1 MLCAGRHQNR
11 YAADADPFYRQGIGG
26 FLFMGDFMFRKALIA
41 ALLLAATQAQ
51 AAYECSVK
59 PQDDVIVKPQ
69 SVQVVG
75 TNGNLEITPQGD
87 VQFNGQ
93 KVNVDNAARQK
104 AIDYQ
109 TALRRDLPWI
119 DSGATSR
126 LDRSRVALDNVI
138 VEKLGANS
146 NVRNRLTKLDGQLK
160 QQMNRIIEH
169 RPDGLTFHHQAI
181 DQVRAEGEKLVQST
195 LGGIMQD
202 SLNEM
207 GSSQAANGSNPLQAI
222 MGNLGGLQQSVQ
234 AEWNK
239 QEQDFQNFGHEVCN
253 RVIDLENQRK
263 QLQQNIKN

>member
-1 MLCAGRHQNR
+1 MV
-11 YAADADPFYRQGIGG
+11 
-26 FLFMGDFMFRKALIA
+26 RKALLT
-41 ALLLAATQAQ
+41 ALLLAAATQAQ
-51 AAYECSVK
+51 ADYQCSVN
-59 PQDDVIVKPQ
+59 PQDDVIIKPQ

-75 TNGNLEITPQGD
+75 TNGNLEISPQGD
-87 VQFNGQ
+87 VTFNGQ
-93 KVNVDNAARQK
+93 KANVDNATRQK

-109 TALRRDLPWI
+109 NALRRDLPWV
-119 DSGATSR
+119 DNGASTR
-126 LDRSRVALDNVI
+126 LERSRVALDKVI

-169 RPDGLTFHHQAI
+169 RPEGLTFHHQAI
-181 DQVRAEGEKLVQST
+181 DQVRADGEKLVQST

-207 GSSQAANGSNPLQAI
+207 GSSQAASGSNPLQAI
-222 MGNLGGLQQSVQ
+222 MGNLGGLQQAVQ

-253 RVIDLENQRK
+253 RVTDLEGQRK
-263 QLQQNIKN
+263 ALVQGVKG

>member
-1 MLCAGRHQNR
+1 MV
-11 YAADADPFYRQGIGG
+11 
-26 FLFMGDFMFRKALIA
+26 RKALLT
-41 ALLLAATQAQ
+41 ALLLAAASQAQ
-51 AAYECSVK
+51 ADYQCSVN
-59 PQDDVIVKPQ
+59 PQDDVIIKPQ

-75 TNGNLEITPQGD
+75 TNGNLEISTQGD
-87 VQFNGQ
+87 VTFNGQ
-93 KVNVDNAARQK
+93 KASVDNATRQK

-109 TALRRDLPWI
+109 NALRRDLPWV
-119 DSGATSR
+119 DNGASTR
-126 LDRSRVALDNVI
+126 LERSRVALDKVI

-181 DQVRAEGEKLVQST
+181 DQVRADGEKLVQST

-207 GSSQAANGSNPLQAI
+207 GSSQAASGSNPLQAI
-222 MGNLGGLQQSVQ
+222 MGNLGGLQQAVQ
-234 AEWNK
+234 AEWKN

-253 RVIDLENQRK
+253 RVTDLEGQRK
-263 QLQQNIKN
+263 ALVQGVKG